1 MKGFEELFPCLCE
14 AVRELVPPRLD
25 SLILYRGA
33 KGICLS
39 EEEVGFDLPT

>member
-1 MKGFEELFPCLCE
+1 MKGFEELFLYLYE
-14 AVRELVPPRLD
+14 AVCELVLLRLD

-39 EEEVGFDLPT
+39 EREVGFDLPT